1 MDIVDA
7 ATLADAVSSPAAL
20 EALTPGPGGGALVV
34 DLRHVPMS
42 ATDQVRRAL
51 VALAA
56 YPVVVVGVAPGAAGD
71 PATGPA
77 ANPAAGSA
85 GGVAGEA
92 DVVVG
97 GADEAGEVVA
107 AVEAHPLA
115 ATALVVHLRASEP
128 LGVEEA
134 LVAESA
140 VYSMLQAGPEH
151 GRWLDGRATAPA
163 RTPDDGERV
172 RAERD
177 GRRLTVTLARPA
189 ARNAVDAA
197 MQQALVDALLVAADD
212 GVEEVVLRGDGPVFS
227 AGGDLREFGSL
238 ADPASAHLL
247 RLARSPARALH
258 RVAGRT
264 TVHVHGACHGAG
276 VELPAFAHRVVA
288 HPGATFTLPEVAMG
302 LVPGAGGTVSIPR
315 RVGRQRTAS
324 LALAGRPI
332 DAPTALA
339 WGLVDAVRDLGPQ
352 PGT

>member
-1 MDIVDA
+1 M
-7 ATLADAVSSPAAL
+7 AVRSPVVEVLDGRALVGVAGSAVAL
-20 EALTPGPGGGALVV
+20 EALVPDGGGAVMV
-34 DLRHVPMS
+34 DLRDVRPGDHG
-42 ATDQVRRAL
+42 ATGDAL
-51 VALAA
+51 DRLAA
-56 YPVVVVGVAPGAAGD
+56 VPVVVVAIVAEAAV
-71 PATGPA
+71 TVA
-77 ANPAAGSA
+77 AA
-85 GGVAGEA
+85 A

-97 GADEAGEVVA
+97 DLDGAAEVVA
-107 AVEAHPLA
+107 AVAAHPLA
-115 ATALVVHLRASEP
+115 ATALALHLRASAS

-140 VYSMLQAGPEH
+140 VYSMLQAGPDH

-276 VELPAFAHRVVA
+276 VELPAFARRVVA

-315 RVGRQRTAS
+315 RVGRQRTAW

-339 WGLVDAVRDLGPQ
+339 WGLVDAVRDLGRQ